1 MTVTVYQTPEL
12 DMKSR
17 LRWLK
22 NEVELLETWTDL
34 KDTNEVMVRL
44 DNISNM
50 VYTLKASVYGH

>member
-1 MTVTVYQTPEL
+1 MTVTSYQTPEL

-22 NEVELLETWTDL
+22 NEVELLESWTDL
-34 KDTNEVMVRL
+34 KDHSEVMVRL

>member
-1 MTVTVYQTPEL
+1 MTVTQYQTPEL
-12 DMKSR
+12 DLKSR

-34 KDTNEVMVRL
+34 KDVREVMVRL

-50 VYTLKASVYGH
+50 IYTLKESVHVR

>member
-1 MTVTVYQTPEL
+1 MTSYQTPEL

>member
-1 MTVTVYQTPEL
+1 MTVTSYQTPEL